1 MADTL
6 LFGSTGSRKVMALL
20 QEGPDVPMEDYKFHS
35 GDIIE
40 TLEQLEKKFRDTKT
54 EVDEEEVKSVAVFDS
69 LMQKETDYTKA
80 KNLDLDKAKKTKEKK
95 IAEIAENNE
104 ELATT
109 EAVLADDKQY
119 LKELTKM
126 CDDKAKTYKQRSAA
140 RQEELKALAAA
151 TDIVK
156 SSVSEKTSSSTIRFA
171 QQAVRVRIAEAVARS
186 PEAMEVV
193 EAEAG

>member
-6 LFGSTGSRKVMALL
+6 LFGSTSSRKVMALL

-54 EVDEEEVKSVAVFDS
+54 EVDEEEVKSVAFFDS

-95 IAEIAENNE
+95 TAKLAETNE
-104 ELATT
+104 EL
-109 EAVLADDKQY
+109 
-119 LKELTKM
+119 
-126 CDDKAKTYKQRSAA
+126 
-140 RQEELKALAAA
+140 
-151 TDIVK
+151 
-156 SSVSEKTSSSTIRFA
+156 
-171 QQAVRVRIAEAVARS
+171 
-186 PEAMEVV
+186 
-193 EAEAG
+193 